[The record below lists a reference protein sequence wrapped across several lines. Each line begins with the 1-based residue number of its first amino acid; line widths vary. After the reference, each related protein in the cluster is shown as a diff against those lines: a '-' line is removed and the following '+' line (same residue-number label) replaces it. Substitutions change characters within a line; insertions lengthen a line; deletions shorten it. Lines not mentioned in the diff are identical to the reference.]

1 MKKRNLMIFAGLL
14 GIAALA
20 AFVTRSSWMG
30 SNASAQGPQRP
41 RVVSV
46 ELAKAARDLVPVDVD
61 SIGTVTPISS
71 VALKSRVETTIVS
84 VHFED
89 GAKVSEGDLLF
100 TLDARQIDAQIEQ
113 AEGML
118 ARDQAQL
125 VGALR
130 DHKRYSDLLGKG
142 ATTQVNVDNAKPQAD
157 ILIGTIKADQS
168 ALDNLKVQKS
178 FTIIRAPFS
187 GRISAANVKVGN
199 FVRPADLAPLAVI
212 NQMAPV
218 YVTFAIPQRVLVDLR
233 EAMAAGASKVIATIP
248 GHQRSE
254 DGKVAMVEN
263 TVDST
268 TGMVTVRGMMNNE
281 NETLWPGTLV
291 NTKLII
297 RTENSVVVPTVAVQ
311 RSQNGTYVFVVR
323 DGVAKVQPVKVD
335 RTFQG
340 TSVISEGLS
349 GDENVVVDGQL
360 LLSDGSRVEPRARKA
375 GAGGDDALR
384 TLPRPAG
391 HDDADHGV
399 DHRLRRV
406 RFPPAAGLGAA
417 AGRFPDHCRERDL
430 AGRQ

>member
-1 MKKRNLMIFAGLL
+1 MFLAGVL

-20 AFVTRSSWMG
+20 AFVTRSSWTG
-30 SNASAQGPQRP
+30 GNASAQGPQRP
-41 RVVSV
+41 RTISV
-46 ELAKAARDLVPVDVD
+46 ELAKAERKPVPVDVD

-118 ARDQAQL
+118 AKDQAQL
-125 VGALR
+125 EGAQR
-130 DHKRYSDLLGKG
+130 DLKRYSELIGKG
-142 ATTQVNVDNAKPQAD
+142 ATTQVNVDNAKTQAD

-178 FTIIRAPFS
+178 YTIIRAPFS

-199 FVRPADLAPLAVI
+199 FVRPADTAPLAVI

-233 EAMAAGASKVIATIP
+233 DAMATGASKVIATIP

-263 TVDST
+263 SVDST
-268 TGMVTVRGMMNNE
+268 TGMVTVRGIMNNA

-291 NTKLII
+291 ATKLII

-311 RSQNGTYVFVVR
+311 RSQNGNYVFVVR

-340 TSVISEGLS
+340 VSVIAEGLS
-349 GDENVVVDGQL
+349 GNEDVVIDGQL
-360 LLSDGSRVEPRARKA
+360 LLSDGSRVEQRARKA
-375 GAGGDDALR
+375 GA
-384 TLPRPAG
+384 
-391 HDDADHGV
+391 
-399 DHRLRRV
+399 
-406 RFPPAAGLGAA
+406 
-417 AGRFPDHCRERDL
+417 
-430 AGRQ
+430 

>member
-1 MKKRNLMIFAGLL
+1 MKKRNLMFFVGVL
-14 GIAALA
+14 GVVALA

-30 SNASAQGPQRP
+30 GGASAQGPQRA
-41 RVVSV
+41 RVIAV
-46 ELAKAARDLVPVDVD
+46 ELTKAERKPVPVDVD

-71 VALKSRVETTIVS
+71 VALKSRVETTIVQ

-89 GAKVSEGDLLF
+89 GAKVSEGDVLF

-118 ARDQAQL
+118 AKDQAQL
-125 VGALR
+125 EGAQR
-130 DHKRYSDLLGKG
+130 DFRRYTDLVGKG
-142 ATTQVNVDNAKPQAD
+142 ATTQVNLDNAKTSAD
-157 ILIGTIKADQS
+157 VLIGTIKADQS

-178 FTIIRAPFS
+178 YTIIRAPFS

-199 FVRPADLAPLAVI
+199 FVRPADTAPLAVI

-233 EAMAAGASKVIATIP
+233 DAMATGGSKVIATIP

-268 TGMVTVRGMMNNE
+268 TGMVTVRGIMNNE
-281 NETLWPGTLV
+281 NETLWPGILV
-291 NTKLII
+291 NTKLVI
-297 RTENSVVVPTVAVQ
+297 RSENVVVVPTVAVQ
-311 RSQNGTYVFVVR
+311 RSQSGNYVFVVK
-323 DGVAKVQPVKVD
+323 DGVAKVQAVKVD

-340 TSVISEGLS
+340 MSVIAEGLS
-349 GDENVVVDGQL
+349 GDEDVVVDGQL

-375 GAGGDDALR
+375 GA
-384 TLPRPAG
+384 
-391 HDDADHGV
+391 
-399 DHRLRRV
+399 
-406 RFPPAAGLGAA
+406 
-417 AGRFPDHCRERDL
+417 
-430 AGRQ
+430 